1 MDFRIGT
8 PSQYSKSK
16 MVAEKAPDSI
26 PPRSYFLTMKDG
38 PQLVGSLIAKRYNDS
53 YVIRLVE
60 VLGEFRGMGFGTKMM
75 NEIIQFLKPKK
86 LPILL
91 YVDPFNKP
99 AISVYTKLGFKK
111 VKEGTAFG
119 DKYALT

>member
-16 MVAEKAPDSI
+16 MVASEAPTSI
-26 PPRSYFLTMKDG
+26 PPGSYFLTMKEG
-38 PQLVGSLIAKRYNDS
+38 SHLVGSLIAKRYNDS

-60 VLGEFRGMGFGTKMM
+60 VLPDFRGMGFGTKMM
-75 NEIIQFLKPKK
+75 KEILDHLKPKK
-86 LPILL
+86 LPIML
-91 YVDPFNKP
+91 YVEPKNTA
-99 AISVYTKLGFKK
+99 AIKMYTKLGFKK

-119 DKYALT
+119 DKYVHA

>member
-26 PPRSYFLTMKDG
+26 PPGSYFLTMKDG

-60 VLGEFRGMGFGTKMM
+60 VVGEFRGMGFGTKMM
-75 NEIIQFLKPKK
+75 SEIIQFLKPKK

-91 YVDPFNKP
+91 YVDPSNKS

-111 VKEGTAFG
+111 IKEGTAFG
-119 DKYALT
+119 DKYALP